1 MEQIFDKLLPYGT
14 LSDSSKQA
22 FLAIMQERTVRKH
35 EFFLQEG
42 QLPRNAAFVI
52 KGLFSQYFTDDE
64 GNIVIKKFFAENA
77 FMASISALLTNQ
89 PSLLSMKALETSRIY
104 EFDFQ
109 VFRELMEQRSDLFKL
124 YTCYIE
130 QHWIIEK
137 EPLEVA
143 FRKDSAATRYTEF
156 VRNNPHL
163 ISRLKQHE
171 IASFLGITPTQLS
184 RLKLNL

>member
-1 MEQIFDKLLPYGT
+1 MEQIFEKLSSYGT
-14 LSDSSKQA
+14 LTDSSKQA
-22 FLAIMQERTVRKH
+22 FLNIMQERTIKKN

-52 KGLFSQYFTDDE
+52 KGLFSQYFTDNE
-64 GNIVIKKFFAENA
+64 GNIVIKKFFTESF
-77 FMASISALLTNQ
+77 FMASISALLINQ
-89 PSLLSMKALETSRIY
+89 PSLLSIKALETSRIY

-109 VFRELMEQRSDLFKL
+109 AFRTLAAQHIDLLAL
-124 YTCYIE
+124 YTRYIE

-137 EPLEVA
+137 EPLEIA
-143 FRKDSAATRYTEF
+143 FRKDSATMRYTEF
-156 VRNNPHL
+156 VRNNPQL
-163 ISRLKQHE
+163 ATRLKQHE